1 MKVYISCDLEGVA
14 GVCLKAQQMPDRPE
28 YADAVRLL
36 AGEVSAAV
44 EGCLDGGADEVLVAD
59 MHFLGRN
66 IKPEWLHPKA
76 RLIQGGGHYGPRLAG
91 LDESV
96 SCMLLVGYHAMA
108 GTLGAVLD
116 HTMSSHYYS
125 VEVNGRAI
133 GEMAWDGALAGEKGV
148 PLVFVA
154 SDDKGCAEARD
165 FFGPGIETAE
175 TKRGILRHRAVS
187 LSPEESQNLIR
198 HKAKAAMARAG
209 SAKPFTFDTPCEL
222 VIHTWRQDTA
232 EDLMTRPGARRLNA
246 RDVAF
251 TLENWSDF
259 TGGG

>member
-1 MKVYISCDLEGVA
+1 MKVYISCDLEGMA
-14 GVCLKAQQMPDRPE
+14 GVCLPVQQEPGTAE
-28 YADAVRLL
+28 YAEAVRLL
-36 AGEVSAAV
+36 AGEVNAAID
-44 EGCLDGGADEVLVAD
+44 GCLDGGATEIVVAD
-59 MHFLGRN
+59 MHAGGRN
-66 IKPEWLHPKA
+66 LAPELVNPKA
-76 RLIQGGGHYGPRLAG
+76 RLVQGGGHFGPRLAG
-91 LDESV
+91 LDESF
-96 SCMLLVGYHAMA
+96 SCLLLVGYHAMA

-116 HTMSSHYYS
+116 HTMTSHFYC

-133 GEMAWDGALAGEKGV
+133 GEMAWDAALAGEKGV

-187 LSPEESQNLIR
+187 LSPKESHNLIR
-198 HKAKAAMARAG
+198 QKAKAAMAKAG
-209 SAKPFTFDTPCEL
+209 PAKPFTFDTPCEL

-232 EDLMTRPGARRLNA
+232 EKLMTRPGARRLNA